1 MTAPAT
7 VLRGVGLL
15 LLAWLAPPAAAQE
28 PAAPA
33 RPTAVQLRAAAE
45 AAEKAGDWEA
55 AFAAYCQLYVA
66 DRGAPEVREKLHLA
80 LRRAQQLRRHRDPQF
95 LRYAA
100 TVSPTDAEKLFA
112 EVLTKVPVRYVDRD
126 KATPQVLWENG
137 VAELSRA
144 LADPAFRQAFLDAA
158 PVDRVEGFRTALRVS
173 WAKGPVSTA
182 ADARLLLKKLTAA
195 AQDAFPVRV
204 PSALVLEV
212 VCGACDGLDE
222 YTVFL
227 TPAQFHP
234 DSTPTA
240 PDLSSQGVYLEL
252 VNGEVVVAAVA
263 VGSWAAHHHPD
274 LRKGDRVARINGRP
288 MDPATLVAAAEA
300 LRNPLDGWHELDIVP
315 GPDAEPIPV
324 RLPVVVPTVY
334 RLVLTAAK
342 EEVGYVRIGS
352 FAAST
357 PRELDDTL
365 NVLKAEGVR
374 AVVLDLRGNMGGSF
388 LSGVDTAKRLIPSG
402 TIVTTRGQLAQ
413 VDNQAFESDS
423 GMSAHDVPLVV
434 LVDADTAS
442 AAEVL
447 AAALKDRGRATL
459 VGMPTFGKGAIQYPF
474 RFDALDEKDD
484 RGRPKT
490 NRTGGVRLTIARLHS
505 PDGSPINGV
514 GVTPHVLEAHPTR
527 QLEVAFR
534 KAFEALPALTRPAPP
549 AMLEP
554 AAP

>member
-1 MTAPAT
+1 
-7 VLRGVGLL
+7 VGLVL
-15 LLAWLAPPAAAQE
+15 FAWFAAPAAAQG

-33 RPTAVQLRAAAE
+33 APTAAQLRATAEAAE
-45 AAEKAGDWEA
+45 AAGDWEK
-55 AFAAYCQLYVA
+55 AFAAYCQLFVA
-66 DRGAPEVREKLHLA
+66 DRGSPEVREKLHLA
-80 LRRAQQLRRHRDPQF
+80 LRRTQQLRRHRDPQF
-95 LRYAA
+95 LRYVAS
-100 TVSPTDAEKLFA
+100 VSPTDAEKLFA
-112 EVLTKVPVRYVDRD
+112 EVLTKVPVRYVDRH
-126 KATPQVLWENG
+126 KATPQILWENG

-144 LADPAFRQAFLDAA
+144 LSDPAFRQAFLADASA
-158 PVDRVEGFRTALRVS
+158 DKVEGFRAALRVS
-173 WAKGPVSTA
+173 WAKGPVATA
-182 ADARLLLKKLTAA
+182 ADARTLLKKMTAA
-195 AQDAFPVRV
+195 AQEAFPVRV

-234 DSTPTA
+234 DATPTA
-240 PDLSSQGVYLEL
+240 ADLSAQGVYLAPEDGSL
-252 VNGEVVVAAVA
+252 VVAGVA
-263 VGSWAAHHHPD
+263 PGSWAKHHYPL
-274 LRKGDRVARINGRP
+274 LRKGDRVARINGRD
-288 MDPATLVAAAEA
+288 MVPATLVAAAEA
-300 LRNPLDGWHELDIVP
+300 LRNPLDGWHELEV
-315 GPDAEPIPV
+315 GPDEEVVVV

-334 RLVLTAAK
+334 RLVLSGAK
-342 EEVGYVRIGS
+342 DEVGYVRIGS
-352 FAAST
+352 FSATT
-357 PRELDDTL
+357 PRELDETL
-365 NVLKAEGVR
+365 NALKAEGVR

-402 TIVTTRGQLAQ
+402 TIVTTRGQVAQ
-413 VDNQAFESDS
+413 VDNQSFESDS
-423 GMSAHDVPLVV
+423 GMSAHDIPVVV

-514 GVTPHVLEAHPTR
+514 GVTPHVLEAHPAR
-527 QLEVAFR
+527 QLEVAFQ
-534 KAFEALPALTRPAPP
+534 KAFEALPPLPRVTPP
-549 AMLEP
+549 VMMMP